1 MNLYNLENKVAIV
14 TGVSSGLGADV
25 AKADAEKGANVV
37 LIGRRKEKIEQL
49 AKEIKGNSNQ
59 IKVLP
64 IVCD

>member
-14 TGVSSGLGADV
+14 TGASSGLGADV

-37 LIGRRKEKIEQL
+37 LIGRRKEKIERL
-49 AKEIKGNSNQ
+49 AKEIEGNSNQ